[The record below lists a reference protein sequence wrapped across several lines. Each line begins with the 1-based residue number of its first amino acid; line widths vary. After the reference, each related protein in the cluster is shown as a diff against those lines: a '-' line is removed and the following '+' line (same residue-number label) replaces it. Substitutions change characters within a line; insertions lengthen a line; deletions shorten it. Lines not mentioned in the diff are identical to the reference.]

1 MLPRVVMRTVLCLR
15 SKVAYNLTTLRKP
28 VGIVLSLLF
37 LAAGAV
43 PFSGQQHPGAA
54 RVSRLLLIIPF
65 ENIVRMSLKLQP
77 TPDAY
82 LVMAQ
87 LDLAEDKSASAE
99 QNLDHALV
107 HPANAAAAAL
117 KRDIASG
124 AAGKATSQL
133 FEGRLCV
140 VCF

>member
-28 VGIVLSLLF
+28 AGIVLSLLF
-37 LAAGAV
+37 LAAWTV

-65 ENIVRMSLKLQP
+65 ENTVRMSLKLQP
-77 TPDAY
+77 TADVY

-87 LDLAEDKSASAE
+87 LDLEVSKSASAA
-99 QNLDHALV
+99 QNLDPALTLE
-107 HPANAAAAAL
+107 PANAFGAAL
-117 KRDIASG
+117 KRLQIG
-124 AAGKATSQL
+124 NFGQATSQHP
-133 FEGRLCV
+133 
-140 VCF
+140 